1 VAVPDSSPRAGP
13 CYVAREGRGAPVS
26 PESPPMDVTCE
37 RCRTAYEFDDALV
50 SERGTT
56 VKCTNCGHQFKV
68 RRAEP
73 LGAPE
78 RWLVRTI
85 DGREIE
91 FRALRELQAAIA
103 QSLITRDDVLSRGG
117 ARPRRLG
124 SIAELEPFFAGAGAR
139 GQSSAQSTVPG
150 LGARQRTPTPQGL
163 GIVNMPPA
171 GPRPSEVSVAIPL
184 PKGHPG
190 RDRRP
195 PARGHQRPRR
205 RHDGHPAGERA
216 THRASRSGAAAL
228 RASACAAGQG
238 RCRPAASAGHG
249 RLVRRRSASADVR
262 RGGLRAMP
270 GRPPGWSVASPSR
283 TTFLSLP
290 ICLAVEPAFMRAQQP
305 GLLPGGFVPEV
316 PLDAPS
322 QAVPSPGRVPD
333 SAPFSPSRSSVATMT
348 PTPSLARASL
358 RASEEGYNEPRFSS
372 LAPPR
377 RTGAARWIV
386 GFVLLGMFALASV
399 TLGRRFLEPTQA
411 ANGAGDER
419 IGPLLQEGEKA
430 LLNGDLDAAQEQFAK
445 ASAFGEKDPKVL
457 ADLARL
463 AAIRADISWLRV
475 RLLPEGDPDLG
486 TAKRELEQAA
496 DRLQK
501 AAGLAAAAAPNDAI
515 TVRARID
522 ALRVQGDLAGA
533 RKLVSGVSTS
543 GAQPDNALVLAEL
556 DLAEDKPDW
565 VTVLDRLRTA
575 LSGDQGLGRAR
586 ALLVY
591 ALARSGD
598 AAAARAELERLSDL
612 PRPHP
617 LLRPLRAF
625 VTREPAAPDASAKA
639 GPKASASAAPVAPPS
654 IAHDKPADVPR
665 PPIDKPVDVPRP
677 PVDKPVVGN
686 PPPSHTIDTSD
697 LPGIKP
703 PPPKA
708 TADTPPPPP
717 PPIVPPGVDT
727 SDLPGFK

>member
-1 VAVPDSSPRAGP
+1 
-13 CYVAREGRGAPVS
+13 
-26 PESPPMDVTCE
+26 MDVTCE

-124 SIAELEPFFAGAGAR
+124 SIAELEPFFAGAAAR
-139 GQSSAQSTVPG
+139 GQGAAHSTAPG
-150 LGARQRTPTPQGL
+150 LGARPRTPTPQGL

-184 PKGHPG
+184 PKGIRDVIAGLPPEVINGLEDDTMVIPPG
-190 RDRRP
+190 NTARSAPPVAMPTNRPRSVPP
-195 PARGHQRPRR
+195 PAPQARVTAPGPPPLPGMVVSSDGAPPLPMFDPETARYAKPPVVIDRPLPVP
-205 RHDGHPAGERA
+205 DDLPQ
-216 THRASRSGAAAL
+216 AAYFA
-228 RASACAAGQG
+228 
-238 RCRPAASAGHG
+238 PI
-249 RLVRRRSASADVR
+249 D
-262 RGGLRAMP
+262 
-270 GRPPGWSVASPSR
+270 SVARPS
-283 TTFLSLP
+283 
-290 ICLAVEPAFMRAQQP
+290 QP
-305 GLLPGGFVPEV
+305 GLLPGGYVPEV

-322 QAVPSPGRVPD
+322 QAIPSPGRLPD
-333 SAPFSPSRSSVATMT
+333 SSPYSPGRGSAAPMT
-348 PTPSLARASL
+348 PTPSMARPSVRASD
-358 RASEEGYNEPRFSS
+358 EGYNEPRFSS

-386 GFVLLGMFALASV
+386 GFVLIGMFALASV
-399 TLGRRFLEPTQA
+399 TLGRRFLAPTVA
-411 ANGAGDER
+411 ANGTADER
-419 IGPLLQEGEKA
+419 IGPLLQEGEK
-430 LLNGDLDAAQEQFAK
+430 LLLDGDLEAAQEHFVK

-463 AAIRADISWLRV
+463 AAVRADVSWLRV

-496 DRLQK
+496 ERLQK
-501 AAGLAAAAAPNDAI
+501 AAGLAASAAPNDAI

-522 ALRVQGDLAGA
+522 ALRVAGDLAGA

-565 VTVLDRLRTA
+565 PTVLDRLRTA
-575 LSGDQGLGRAR
+575 LSADQNLGRAR
-586 ALLVY
+586 GMLVY

-598 AAAARAELERLSDL
+598 GGAARAELERLSAL

-625 VTREPAAPDASAKA
+625 VMHEPVAPEPSGKASARPA
-639 GPKASASAAPVAPPS
+639 ASAAPAVPPPTG
-654 IAHDKPADVPR
+654 AARDKPVDAPR
-665 PPIDKPVDVPRP
+665 PPIDKPIA
-677 PVDKPVVGN
+677 GN
-686 PPPSHTIDTSD
+686 PPPSHPVDTGDLPGLKLPPKVTSD
-697 LPGIKP
+697 LP
-703 PPPKA
+703 
-708 TADTPPPPP
+708 TAPPPP

>member
-1 VAVPDSSPRAGP
+1 
-13 CYVAREGRGAPVS
+13 
-26 PESPPMDVTCE
+26 MDVTCE

-184 PKGHPG
+184 PKGIRDVIAGLPPEVINGLEDDTMVIPPG
-190 RDRRP
+190 NAPRTAP
-195 PARGHQRPRR
+195 PAVARPRSVPPPAPQAR
-205 RHDGHPAGERA
+205 AAAGPPPLPGMVVSSDGAPPLPMFDAEAARHARSPAGMER
-216 THRASRSGAAAL
+216 GL
-228 RASACAAGQG
+228 PFPDDLPP
-238 RCRPAASAGHG
+238 PAY
-249 RLVRRRSASADVR
+249 
-262 RGGLRAMP
+262 
-270 GRPPGWSVASPSR
+270 
-283 TTFLSLP
+283 LP
-290 ICLAVEPAFMRAQQP
+290 AVEPAFMRAQQP

-322 QAVPSPGRVPD
+322 QAVPSQGRLPD

-565 VTVLDRLRTA
+565 ATVLDRLRTA

-586 ALLVY
+586 TLLVY

-686 PPPSHTIDTSD
+686 PPPSHPIDTSD

-703 PPPKA
+703 PPPKV